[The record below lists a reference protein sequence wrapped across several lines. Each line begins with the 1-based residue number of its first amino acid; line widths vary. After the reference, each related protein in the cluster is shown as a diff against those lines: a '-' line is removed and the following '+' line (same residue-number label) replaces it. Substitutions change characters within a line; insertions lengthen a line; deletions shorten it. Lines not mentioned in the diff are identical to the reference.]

1 MTGSFSSC
9 GFERVELAG
18 DTNTSRTNAWRLW
31 TQMPA
36 GGLLPLSEIGE
47 AVRTAT
53 DLHSIV
59 ARPRDPYGHLPAVD
73 LHPRPT
79 KTVVRT

>member
-1 MTGSFSSC
+1 
-9 GFERVELAG
+9 
-18 DTNTSRTNAWRLW
+18 
-31 TQMPA
+31 MPA

-59 ARPRDPYGHLPAVD
+59 ARPCAPYGHLPAVD

-79 KTVVRT
+79 ETVVRTEAGH